1 MAAMGEPLGRGHG
14 SRSERRRAPIPGG
27 IGRRRRLLDRQL
39 GPAPGGM
46 GPGDEIP
53 RDRPYAGTDRRRRDG
68 GPAGAVCASP
78 GRSRC
83 ARGQPG
89 ARSDDSRC
97 QLDPGAESGGD
108 HSDSRR
114 GVRRARIMA
123 GRVVVGANG
132 RQEPASERG
141 TRRAART
148 VTAHRTGRTAE
159 ERVIRLSRKSA
170 AVLRKTASVPL
181 HPFLLAVYPVLALF
195 AHNTAEIHPAAALR
209 PFAIML
215 GLGAITLGLSRLV
228 FRDWHGAALLASLAI
243 ILFFSYGHVY
253 GFLKPVVALGEVVG
267 RHRYLAVVWTLLAI
281 LGFLGIRRLAPPPPR
296 QPGPLTSSINAVPL
310 PLLILPT
317 VQVVSYDSRL
327 RQADLAA
334 GEIGETSIPVLAASE
349 MPDIYYIILDAYTRG
364 DILAGAYGLDN
375 RPFLQELEGR
385 GFTISE
391 CSQSN
396 YARTSLSLGSS
407 LNMEYVE
414 TFFPRDNTIGMSAF
428 IRHNRVRSSL
438 EQAGYTVVAIDSGYP
453 STQWSDA
460 DVYLQP
466 RGLSAL
472 QAAWAPGATEF
483 EGILFRSTA
492 GLILL
497 DAAPSLGLTA
507 LIDDAPK
514 VDRYN
519 EIAAAFT
526 SLEEAADVPGP
537 KLVFAHI
544 RIPHD
549 PYLFA
554 RDGRFLPDQT
564 AHNPGYPD
572 QVLYVNSRMLPIID
586 RILQQTE
593 VPPIIVLQGD
603 HIS

>member
-1 MAAMGEPLGRGHG
+1 M
-14 SRSERRRAPIPGG
+14 
-27 IGRRRRLLDRQL
+27 
-39 GPAPGGM
+39 
-46 GPGDEIP
+46 
-53 RDRPYAGTDRRRRDG
+53 
-68 GPAGAVCASP
+68 
-78 GRSRC
+78 
-83 ARGQPG
+83 
-89 ARSDDSRC
+89 
-97 QLDPGAESGGD
+97 
-108 HSDSRR
+108 
-114 GVRRARIMA
+114 
-123 GRVVVGANG
+123 
-132 RQEPASERG
+132 
-141 TRRAART
+141 
-148 VTAHRTGRTAE
+148 TAHRTGRTAK
-159 ERVIRLSRKSA
+159 ERVIRLSRRSA
-170 AVLRKTASVPL
+170 AVLRKTASLPL

-195 AHNTAEIHPAAALR
+195 AHNTAEIHPTAALR
-209 PFAIML
+209 PFVMML
-215 GLGAITLGLSRLV
+215 GLGAISLGLSRLV
-228 FRDWHGAALLASLAI
+228 FRDWHRAAFLASLAI

-267 RHRYLAVVWTLLAI
+267 RHRYLAVVWTLMAI
-281 LGFLGIRRLAPPPPR
+281 LGFLGIRRLR
-296 QPGPLTSSINAVPL
+296 QPGRLTSTINAVAL
-310 PLLILPT
+310 ALLILPT
-317 VQVVSYDSRL
+317 VQVVGYDSRL

-334 GEIGETSIPVLAASE
+334 GEIGETSTPVVAASE
-349 MPDIYYIILDAYTRG
+349 MPDIYYIILDAYTRD

-385 GFTISE
+385 GFFLAG

-407 LNMEYVE
+407 LNMEYLE
-414 TFFPRDNTIGMSAF
+414 TFFPRDDTIGMSAF
-428 IRHNRVRSSL
+428 IRHNRVRSFL
-438 EQAGYTVVAIDSGYP
+438 EQAGYTVVAIDSGYL

-466 RGLSAL
+466 GGLSAL

-492 GLILL
+492 GVILL
-497 DAAPSLGLTA
+497 DAELSLGLTA
-507 LIDDAPK
+507 LIEDAPK

-586 RILQQTE
+586 RILQQTD

-603 HIS
+603 HGSPEFRADARRMKILNAYLVPERVADRLYAWVTPVNTFRLILDGIFGTEMGTLPDRSYLSLPGSDMDFTLVPEDRGSCQD